1 MKKRF
6 LTGALCLAMTA
17 SLFGC
22 GKKETENTQAPSSQD
37 PVTTEEIISSSSD
50 QERAQ
55 KHMLFTIDYSEEAVL
70 EAPEHAYLYADK
82 LTLPIG
88 YEDLLDYQTSSHEH
102 VNGDEGP
109 LKTYSIADFL
119 EEEGEYEISYET
131 LTNLYDKSYT
141 SLEDEGGVYMPSL
154 YIGKDDVTMTQNEL
168 MKQGIWYLDSRLD
181 FPDTLGV
188 DEDTVKTEMDM
199 YSIESKEEYF
209 LKKLINRFGNPN
221 FLNITSSDHTVEE
234 EMDSLIH
241 PTGNDGTFAISF
253 IKFGWIFEEFSL
265 IVFTSDITNVHSEGE
280 YTAYMNEPSLF
291 YIPSGYGDFSEKYGE
306 NQLTEF
312 LQKRQEMF
320 GELPL
325 YERQEEKFEAVAG
338 TETEETTASQSDAE
352 SENIPELDFSE
363 EANACYVYVDDCFQI
378 GDHFNLN
385 GEVKKGELHL
395 DDEVYLQFSDGRVVS
410 GKIIWLQQYREPI
423 DVVKEGEQAGIEVSG
438 VTRDD
443 SDFLRPSVIIRTN

>member
-6 LTGALCLAMTA
+6 LAGALCLAMAA

-22 GKKETENTQAPSSQD
+22 GKKEAESAQAPSNQE
-37 PVTTEEIISSSSD
+37 PETTEDIVSSSSD

-70 EAPEHAYLYADK
+70 EAPENAYLYADK

-181 FPDTLGV
+181 FPDT
-188 DEDTVKTEMDM
+188 
-199 YSIESKEEYF
+199 
-209 LKKLINRFGNPN
+209 
-221 FLNITSSDHTVEE
+221 
-234 EMDSLIH
+234 
-241 PTGNDGTFAISF
+241 
-253 IKFGWIFEEFSL
+253 
-265 IVFTSDITNVHSEGE
+265 
-280 YTAYMNEPSLF
+280 
-291 YIPSGYGDFSEKYGE
+291 
-306 NQLTEF
+306 
-312 LQKRQEMF
+312 
-320 GELPL
+320 
-325 YERQEEKFEAVAG
+325 
-338 TETEETTASQSDAE
+338 
-352 SENIPELDFSE
+352 
-363 EANACYVYVDDCFQI
+363 
-378 GDHFNLN
+378 
-385 GEVKKGELHL
+385 
-395 DDEVYLQFSDGRVVS
+395 
-410 GKIIWLQQYREPI
+410 
-423 DVVKEGEQAGIEVSG
+423 
-438 VTRDD
+438 
-443 SDFLRPSVIIRTN
+443 

>member
-6 LTGALCLAMTA
+6 LAGALCLAMAA

-22 GKKETENTQAPSSQD
+22 GKKEAENTQTPSNQD
-37 PVTTEEIISSSSD
+37 PVTTEEIVSSSSD

-70 EAPEHAYLYADK
+70 EAPENAYLYADK

-221 FLNITSSDHTVEE
+221 FLNITSFDHTVED

-241 PTGNDGTFAISF
+241 PTGNDGTFAMSY
-253 IKFGWIFEEFSL
+253 IKIGWIFEEFSL

-338 TETEETTASQSDAE
+338 TETEETTATQSDAE

-363 EANACYVYVDDCFQI
+363 EANACYVYVDYCFQI
-378 GDHFNLN
+378 GEHFNLN

-443 SDFLRPSVIIRTN
+443 SDFLRPSVIIRAN